1 MDEASENIPVRLPD
15 PATIETVLT
24 RLPTGAD
31 EAALAAALTE
41 AFPGF
46 PFSTANIGDQYW
58 RDTRSVLA
66 ADGTRIAE
74 YRPWMEAELAK
85 DNDDIGALWTRL
97 RESDLQISEWH
108 GNSVY
113 AFAPTG
119 PGAAG
124 YVQIRLGREVEWCA
138 GPIVNP
144 TYRPWGKVELFD
156 PSWITHEEMSDDK
169 VIAGP
174 LYRLLGSV
182 GNSVVHV
189 RSFLTRRAR
198 LERDKRE
205 AQRPEMERRV
215 VREVTRE
222 GTTETPFLELE
233 PDWFE
238 FVPRENRFFQDWEES
253 SASAERVYAHWALD
267 IYDYDNKGTREIGFV
282 PRPLQLPED
291 RLIAGDASVHILM
304 DRVEAIDRRIGVPF
318 GWFFLMTH
326 GNRVEPEV
334 GQAIAKGL
342 RDQRVVL
349 PDRDARVLLRWAER
363 SYGF

>member
-1 MDEASENIPVRLPD
+1 MPD
-15 PATIETVLT
+15 PASIEAVLA
-24 RLPTGAD
+24 RLPTGSD

-46 PFSTANIGDQYW
+46 PFSTSGIDEQYW
-58 RDTRSVLA
+58 RDTRSVVA

-85 DNDDIGALWTRL
+85 DNGDIGALWTRL

-119 PGAAG
+119 PGAAD
-124 YVQIRLGREVEWCA
+124 YVQIRLGLEVEWRA

-144 TYRPWGKVELFD
+144 TYRPWGKGELLD
-156 PSWITHEEMSDDK
+156 PSWITHEDMSDDK

-174 LYRLLGSV
+174 LYRMLGRPGS
-182 GNSVVHV
+182 SVVHV
-189 RSFLTRRAR
+189 RSFLTRCAR
-198 LERDKRE
+198 LEREKRE

-215 VREVTRE
+215 VRETTRE
-222 GTTETPFLELE
+222 GTTETPFLELV

-238 FVPRENRFFQDWEES
+238 FVPRETRFFQDWEES
-253 SASAERVYAHWALD
+253 SASAERVYVHWALD
-267 IYDYDNKGTREIGFV
+267 IYDYDDKGTREIGFV
-282 PRPLQLPED
+282 PRPRHLPEE

-304 DRVEAIDRRIGVPF
+304 DRVEAIDREVGVPF

-326 GNRVEPEV
+326 GNRVAPEV

-342 RDQRVVL
+342 RSQRVVL

>member
-1 MDEASENIPVRLPD
+1 MADAPENIPMRLPD
-15 PATIETVLT
+15 PASIEAVLA
-24 RLPTGAD
+24 RLPTGSD

-46 PFSTANIGDQYW
+46 PFSTSGIDEQYW
-58 RDTRSVLA
+58 RDTRSVVA

-85 DNDDIGALWTRL
+85 DNGDIGALWTRL

-119 PGAAG
+119 PGAAD
-124 YVQIRLGREVEWCA
+124 YVQIRLGLEVEWRA

-144 TYRPWGKVELFD
+144 TYRPWGKGELLD
-156 PSWITHEEMSDDK
+156 PSWITHEDMSDDK

-174 LYRLLGSV
+174 LYRMLGRPGS
-182 GNSVVHV
+182 SVVHV
-189 RSFLTRRAR
+189 RSFLTRCAR
-198 LERDKRE
+198 LEREKRE

-215 VREVTRE
+215 VRETTRE
-222 GTTETPFLELE
+222 GTTETPFLELV

-238 FVPRENRFFQDWEES
+238 FVPRETRFFQDWEES
-253 SASAERVYAHWALD
+253 SASAERVYVHWALD
-267 IYDYDNKGTREIGFV
+267 IYDYDDKGTREIGFV
-282 PRPLQLPED
+282 PRPRHLPEE

-304 DRVEAIDRRIGVPF
+304 DRVEAIDREVGVPF
-318 GWFFLMTH
+318 GWFFLITH
-326 GNRVEPEV
+326 GNRVAPEV

-342 RDQRVVL
+342 RSQRVVL

>member
-1 MDEASENIPVRLPD
+1 MGEAPENIPVRLPD
-15 PATIETVLT
+15 PASIETVLA

-31 EAALAAALTE
+31 EAALAAGLTE

-46 PFSTANIGDQYW
+46 PFSTANVDDQYW
-58 RDTRSVLA
+58 RDTRSVIA

-74 YRPWMEAELAK
+74 YRPWIEAELAK
-85 DNDDIGALWTRL
+85 DNGDIGAVWTRL

-108 GNSVY
+108 GNTVY

-119 PGAAG
+119 PGAAD
-124 YVQIRLGREVEWCA
+124 YVQIRLGREVEWRA

-144 TYRPWGKVELFD
+144 TCRPWGKDELLD
-156 PSWITHEEMSDDK
+156 PSWITHEDMSDDK

-174 LYRLLGSV
+174 LYRLVGRAGS
-182 GNSVVHV
+182 SVIHV
-189 RSFLTRRAR
+189 RSFLTRLAR
-198 LERDKRE
+198 LEREKRE

-222 GTTETPFLELE
+222 GTTETPFLELV

-253 SASAERVYAHWALD
+253 SASAEQVYAHWALD
-267 IYDYDNKGTREIGFV
+267 VYDYDDKGTREIGFV
-282 PRPLQLPED
+282 PRPLHLPEEK
-291 RLIAGDASVHILM
+291 LSAGDASVHIMM
-304 DRVEAIDRRIGVPF
+304 DRVEAIDREVGVPF

-326 GNRVEPEV
+326 GNRVESEV

-342 RDQRVVL
+342 RNQRVVL
-349 PDRDARVLLRWAER
+349 PGRDARVLLRWAER

>member
-1 MDEASENIPVRLPD
+1 MADAPENIPMRLPD
-15 PATIETVLT
+15 PASIEAVLA
-24 RLPTGAD
+24 RLPTGSD

-46 PFSTANIGDQYW
+46 PFSTSGIDEQYW
-58 RDTRSVLA
+58 RDTRSVVA

-85 DNDDIGALWTRL
+85 DNGDIGALWTRL

-119 PGAAG
+119 PGAAD
-124 YVQIRLGREVEWCA
+124 YVQIRLGLEVEWRA

-144 TYRPWGKVELFD
+144 TYRPWGKGELLD
-156 PSWITHEEMSDDK
+156 PSWITHEDMSDDK

-174 LYRLLGSV
+174 LYRMLGRPGS
-182 GNSVVHV
+182 SVVHV
-189 RSFLTRRAR
+189 RSFLTRCAR
-198 LERDKRE
+198 LEREKRE

-215 VREVTRE
+215 VRETTRE
-222 GTTETPFLELE
+222 GTTETPFLELV

-238 FVPRENRFFQDWEES
+238 FVPRETRFFQDWEES
-253 SASAERVYAHWALD
+253 SASAERVYVHWALD
-267 IYDYDNKGTREIGFV
+267 IYDYDDKGTREIGFV
-282 PRPLQLPED
+282 PRPRHLPEE

-304 DRVEAIDRRIGVPF
+304 DRVEAIDREVGVPF

-326 GNRVEPEV
+326 GNRVAPEV

-342 RDQRVVL
+342 RSQRVVL

>member
-1 MDEASENIPVRLPD
+1 MAEAPENIAARLPD
-15 PATIETVLT
+15 PATIEAVLA
-24 RLPTGAD
+24 RLPAGAD
-31 EAALAAALTE
+31 ESALAAALTK

-46 PFSTANIGDQYW
+46 PFSAANIDDQYW

-66 ADGTRIAE
+66 ADRKRIAE

-85 DNDDIGALWTRL
+85 HNGDIGALWTRL
-97 RESDLQISEWH
+97 LESDLQISEWR

-119 PGAAG
+119 SGAAD
-124 YVQIRLGREVEWCA
+124 YVQICLGREVEWCA

-144 TYRPWGKVELFD
+144 AYRPWGREALLD
-156 PSWITHEEMSDDK
+156 PSWIAHDDMSDDK

-174 LYRLLGSV
+174 LFRMLGRAGS
-182 GNSVVHV
+182 SVVHV
-189 RSFLTRRAR
+189 RSFLTRCAR
-198 LERDKRE
+198 LEREKRE

-215 VREVTRE
+215 VRKVTRE
-222 GTTETPFLELE
+222 GTTETPFLELV

-253 SASAERVYAHWALD
+253 SASAQRVYTHWALD
-267 IYDYDNKGTREIGFV
+267 IYDYDNKGTREVGFV
-282 PRPLQLPED
+282 PCPLHLPEEK
-291 RLIAGDASVHILM
+291 LGAGEASVHILM
-304 DRVEAIDRRIGVPF
+304 DRLEAIDREVGLPF

-342 RDQRVVL
+342 RDQRIIL
-349 PDRDARVLLRWAER
+349 PDRDARVLLRWADR

>member
-1 MDEASENIPVRLPD
+1 MADAPENIPMRLPD
-15 PATIETVLT
+15 PASIEAVLA
-24 RLPTGAD
+24 RLPTGSD

-46 PFSTANIGDQYW
+46 PFSTSGIDEQYW
-58 RDTRSVLA
+58 RDTRSVVA

-85 DNDDIGALWTRL
+85 DNGDIGALWTRL

-119 PGAAG
+119 PGAAD
-124 YVQIRLGREVEWCA
+124 YVQIRLGLEVEWRA

-144 TYRPWGKVELFD
+144 TYRPWGKGELLD
-156 PSWITHEEMSDDK
+156 PSWITHEDMSDDK

-174 LYRLLGSV
+174 LYRMLGRPGS
-182 GNSVVHV
+182 SVVHV
-189 RSFLTRRAR
+189 RSFLTRCAR
-198 LERDKRE
+198 LEREKRE

-215 VREVTRE
+215 VRKTTRE
-222 GTTETPFLELE
+222 GTTETPFLELV

-238 FVPRENRFFQDWEES
+238 FVPRETRFFQDWEES
-253 SASAERVYAHWALD
+253 SASAERVYVHWALD
-267 IYDYDNKGTREIGFV
+267 IYDYDDKGTREIGFV
-282 PRPLQLPED
+282 PRPRHLPEE

-304 DRVEAIDRRIGVPF
+304 DRVEAIDREVGVPF

-326 GNRVEPEV
+326 GNRVAPEV

-342 RDQRVVL
+342 RSQRVVL

>member
-1 MDEASENIPVRLPD
+1 MADAPENIPMRLPD
-15 PATIETVLT
+15 PASIEAVLA
-24 RLPTGAD
+24 RLPAGAD

-46 PFSTANIGDQYW
+46 PFSTSGIDEQYW
-58 RDTRSVLA
+58 RDTRSVVA

-85 DNDDIGALWTRL
+85 DNGDIGALWTRL

-119 PGAAG
+119 PGAAD
-124 YVQIRLGREVEWCA
+124 YVQIRLGLEVEWRA

-144 TYRPWGKVELFD
+144 TYRPWGKGELLD
-156 PSWITHEEMSDDK
+156 PSWITHEDMSDDK

-174 LYRLLGSV
+174 LYRMLGRPGS
-182 GNSVVHV
+182 SVVHV
-189 RSFLTRRAR
+189 RSFLTRCAR
-198 LERDKRE
+198 LEREKRE

-215 VREVTRE
+215 VRETTRE
-222 GTTETPFLELE
+222 GTTETPFLELV

-238 FVPRENRFFQDWEES
+238 FVPRETRFFQDWEES
-253 SASAERVYAHWALD
+253 SASAERVYVHWALD
-267 IYDYDNKGTREIGFV
+267 IYDYDDKGTREIGFV
-282 PRPLQLPED
+282 PRPRHLPEE

-304 DRVEAIDRRIGVPF
+304 DRVEAIDREVGVPF

-326 GNRVEPEV
+326 GNRVAPEV

-342 RDQRVVL
+342 RSQRVVL

>member
-1 MDEASENIPVRLPD
+1 MAEAPENIPVRLPD
-15 PATIETVLT
+15 PASIETVLA
-24 RLPTGAD
+24 RLPAGAD
-31 EAALAAALTE
+31 EAALAAALTA

-46 PFSTANIGDQYW
+46 SFSTANIDDQYW
-58 RDTRSVLA
+58 RDKRSVIA

-85 DNDDIGALWTRL
+85 DNGDIRALWTRL
-97 RESDLQISEWH
+97 RESGLQISEWH
-108 GNSVY
+108 GNTVY

-119 PGAAG
+119 SGAAD
-124 YVQIRLGREVEWCA
+124 YVQIRLGREVEWRA
-138 GPIVNP
+138 GPIANP
-144 TYRPWGKVELFD
+144 KYCPWSKDELLD
-156 PSWITHEEMSDDK
+156 ASWITHDDMPDDR

-174 LYRLLGSV
+174 LFRMLGHAGS
-182 GNSVVHV
+182 SVVHV

-198 LERDKRE
+198 LEREKRD
-205 AQRPEMERRV
+205 AQRTEMERRV

-222 GTTETPFLELE
+222 GTTETPFLELV
-233 PDWFE
+233 PDWFDY
-238 FVPRENRFFQDWEES
+238 VPREIRFFQDWEES

-267 IYDYDNKGTREIGFV
+267 IYDYDDKCTREIGFV
-282 PRPLQLPED
+282 PRPLHLPEE
-291 RLIAGDASVHILM
+291 RFIAGDASVHILM
-304 DRVEAIDRRIGVPF
+304 DRVEAIDREAGVPF

>member
-1 MDEASENIPVRLPD
+1 M
-15 PATIETVLT
+15 
-24 RLPTGAD
+24 
-31 EAALAAALTE
+31 
-41 AFPGF
+41 
-46 PFSTANIGDQYW
+46 
-58 RDTRSVLA
+58 
-66 ADGTRIAE
+66 
-74 YRPWMEAELAK
+74 
-85 DNDDIGALWTRL
+85 

-113 AFAPTG
+113 AFAATG
-119 PGAAG
+119 SGAAD
-124 YVQIRLGREVEWCA
+124 YVQIRLGREVERRA

-144 TYRPWGKVELFD
+144 TYRPWGKDELLD
-156 PSWITHEEMSDDK
+156 PSWITHEDMSDDK
-169 VIAGP
+169 VIAGS
-174 LYRLLGSV
+174 LYRMLGRAGS
-182 GNSVVHV
+182 SVVHV

-198 LERDKRE
+198 LEREKRE

-215 VREVTRE
+215 VRDVTRE
-222 GTTETPFLELE
+222 GTTETPFHELV

-267 IYDYDNKGTREIGFV
+267 IYDHDDKGTREIGFV
-282 PRPLQLPED
+282 PRPLHLPEE

-304 DRVEAIDRRIGVPF
+304 DRVEAVDREVGVPF

-326 GNRVEPEV
+326 GNRIEPEV

-342 RDQRVVL
+342 RYQRVTL

>member
-1 MDEASENIPVRLPD
+1 MADAPENIPMRLPD
-15 PATIETVLT
+15 PASIEAVLA
-24 RLPTGAD
+24 RLPTGSD

-46 PFSTANIGDQYW
+46 PFSTSGIDEQYW
-58 RDTRSVLA
+58 RDTRSVVA

-85 DNDDIGALWTRL
+85 DNGDIGALWTRL

-119 PGAAG
+119 PGAAD
-124 YVQIRLGREVEWCA
+124 YVQIRLGLEVEWRA

-144 TYRPWGKVELFD
+144 TYRPWGKGELLD
-156 PSWITHEEMSDDK
+156 PSWITHEDMSDDK

-174 LYRLLGSV
+174 LYRMLGRPGS
-182 GNSVVHV
+182 SVVHV
-189 RSFLTRRAR
+189 RSFLTRCAR
-198 LERDKRE
+198 LEREKRE

-215 VREVTRE
+215 VRETTRE
-222 GTTETPFLELE
+222 GATETPFLELV

-238 FVPRENRFFQDWEES
+238 FVPRETRFFQDWEES
-253 SASAERVYAHWALD
+253 SASAERVYVHWALD
-267 IYDYDNKGTREIGFV
+267 IYDYDDKGTREIGFV
-282 PRPLQLPED
+282 PRPRHLPEE

-304 DRVEAIDRRIGVPF
+304 DRVEAIDREVGVPF

-326 GNRVEPEV
+326 GNRVAPEV

-342 RDQRVVL
+342 RSQRVVL